1 MKNHEEPL
9 PTPVVNWFPLGTGLG
24 NTGVLPDL
32 GGRWYPEQHG
42 RSWNSTSSQSRADRK
57 KKYKQNGKQSST
69 HMKFWY
75 LNYSSDHLP
84 ILEGPCAGTHFRP
97 LAETHPFFPP
107 NQLRAS
113 LRASLRCTESTSP
126 RPHRRSC
133 TAREGRGTSPVPG
146 SDWSKRS
153 NSLAASPEVPGDEA
167 VWSLV
172 RRGLCSKGMIENEKT
187 HQLQYQSWL

>member
-1 MKNHEEPL
+1 MKNLYQPL
-9 PTPVVNWFPLGTGLG
+9 WSIGFHWA
-24 NTGVLPDL
+24 PDL
-32 GGRWYPEQHG
+32 ETQESYPILEGAGTQ
-42 RSWNSTSSQSRADRK
+42 NSTAGAGTARQVSQEQIEK

-153 NSLAASPEVPGDEA
+153 NPLAASPEVPGDEA